1 MKKKTTR
8 NFFLTLSLLFVAGLT
23 FGQIVTNGD
32 DAGPGSLRDAVA
44 QANAN
49 AGADVITFNGN
60 FIVNLTS
67 GEILVTDDVTITG
80 NGTGNTIIDGS
91 SNSGRI
97 FNFQM
102 DGGIISGATSTLE
115 AITIQNGSLTGTAD
129 GGGAI
134 YISK

>member
-1 MKKKTTR
+1 MKQKTTR
-8 NFFLTLSLLFVAGLT
+8 NLFLTFSLLFVAGLS

-60 FIVNLTS
+60 FTVNLTS

-102 DGGIISGATSTLE
+102 DGGL
-115 AITIQNGSLTGTAD
+115 SL
-129 GGGAI
+129 I
-134 YISK
+134 HI